1 MFRRFNKSIRTY
13 ERKKLKEVK
22 ILIPKVIVPSI
33 NEIKTRSPISSNENL
48 DEIEKEVD
56 DSLYND
62 PFETTFDRL
71 LKNAR

>member
-22 ILIPKVIVPSI
+22 ISIPKVIVPSI

-48 DEIEKEVD
+48 DETEKEVN